1 MSAGFSGKREI
12 AVGLVTYGAYLA
24 VRAAVLSR
32 GGRRR
37 ARRNAERLYRLEQR
51 LGIDLE
57 PALQRR
63 ALASEPA
70 LRVAAVGY
78 GVLNVGLTLGWLLH
92 LFARRDPDY
101 HRFRRAAVL
110 AHAGALPVFL
120 LLPTAPPRTLD
131 GFVDTLRT
139 AAGVDLEHPFLVRFY
154 NPIAAIPSQHLSFA
168 VVTAGLASDRA
179 STTFGRLAALSYP
192 PLVAVVVVSTGNHF
206 VLDVVAGAALGAL
219 ARRLA

>member
-1 MSAGFSGKREI
+1 MSTGFSGKRELAI
-12 AVGLVTYGAYLA
+12 GLASYGAYLA

-63 ALASEPA
+63 ALASEQA
-70 LRVAAVGY
+70 LRAAAVAY
-78 GVLNVGLTLGWLLH
+78 GLLNVGLTLGWLLH
-92 LFARRDPDY
+92 LFARHDPDY
-101 HRFRRAAVL
+101 HRLRRAAVL
-110 AHAGALPVFL
+110 AHVGALPVFL
-120 LLPTAPPRTLD
+120 LLPIAPPRTLD

-139 AAGVDLEHPFLVRFY
+139 AAGVDLEHPLLVRFY

-168 VVTAGLASDRA
+168 VVTAGLASERA
-179 STTFGRLAALSYP
+179 STPIGRLAALSYP